1 MLEEGWTKLRAL
13 KDEAR
18 EHEIGMERRK
28 EELAR
33 LVREQKTLEEDVD
46 SIQDKLSTVEA
57 QAKLGT

>member
-1 MLEEGWTKLRAL
+1 
-13 KDEAR
+13 
-18 EHEIGMERRK
+18 MERRK